1 MKTAISL
8 PDELFN
14 AVERLVRRS
23 RRHRSEVYADAL
35 REYVAR
41 HAPNEEVTEALNA
54 ALEEAG
60 ELKDE
65 FRFSDRAGRQILAKT
80 EW

>member
-8 PDELFN
+8 PDELFQ
-14 AVERLVRRS
+14 AVERLVRLS

-41 HAPNEEVTEALNA
+41 HSQDEVTDSLDRVLKQIDAKAGDDGFVKEAA
-54 ALEEAG
+54 RRIFAET
-60 ELKDE
+60 D
-65 FRFSDRAGRQILAKT
+65 
-80 EW
+80 W

>member
-14 AVERLVRRS
+14 AVERIVRRTK
-23 RRHRSEVYADAL
+23 RHRSEVYADAL

-41 HAPNEEVTEALNA
+41 HDPDEITETINRVVPH
-54 ALEEAG
+54 LEETP
-60 ELKDE
+60 EERE
-65 FRFSDRAGRQILAKT
+65 FRYAAARELFKAS

>member
-8 PDELFN
+8 PDDLFN
-14 AVERLVRRS
+14 AVERLVHRS

-41 HAPNEEVTEALNA
+41 HAPDEITEALDRVVA
-54 ALEEAG
+54 DIG
-60 ELKDE
+60 ESTDDE
-65 FRFSDRAGRQILAKT
+65 FVSAAARQTLANT
-80 EW
+80 ER